1 MTPGPQASMPHP
13 GGWMQPRRVLQTFV
27 VEDNPVILDN
37 LVATLEEMTPVRV
50 VGHAADEA
58 TALAQL
64 AARRGEIELVI
75 VDIFLKSGSGL
86 GVLRAAMNSSL
97 PARRVVLTNF
107 ASPDMRAQCKALGAD
122 CVFDKSNDLD
132 ELMAFCCR
140 LAEGGSER

>member
-1 MTPGPQASMPHP
+1 MPHP
-13 GGWMQPRRVLQTFV
+13 GGWMQPCRVLQTFV

-37 LVATLEEMTPVRV
+37 LVAK
-50 VGHAADEA
+50 
-58 TALAQL
+58 L